1 MTFHH
6 EYVWFSCFS
15 SAFAGFPASDPYT
28 PLCIERMQRF
38 LFALLAVP
46 ILPCNAHAATYT
58 QGTYTAHAQG
68 TYNATYSQILPC
80 NAHAA
85 TYTQGTYKA
94 HTQGTYTAQGTGHIQ
109 CNLFTDLTMQCTCS
123 NLYRAHT
130 LHRAQGT
137 YTAQGTGHIQCNLYT
152 DLTMQCTCSNLYTG
166 HIHCTCTGHIQCNL
180 YTEHTIKMH
189 MQQPIHRAHTMQIHR
204 ARTLHRAQ
212 GTYNATHT
220 QSLPCNAHA
229 ATYTQGIADRTL

>member
-85 TYTQGTYKA
+85 TYT
-94 HTQGTYTAQGTGHIQ
+94 
-109 CNLFTDLTMQCTCS
+109 
-123 NLYRAHT
+123 
-130 LHRAQGT
+130 
-137 YTAQGTGHIQCNLYT
+137 
-152 DLTMQCTCSNLYTG
+152 G
-166 HIHCTCTGHIQCNL
+166 HIHCTGHRALTMQPIHRS
-180 YTEHTIKMH
+180 YHAMH
-189 MQQPIHRAHTMQIHR
+189 MQQPIHRAHTLHMHRAHTMQPIHR
-204 ARTLHRAQ
+204 AYHK
-212 GTYNATHT
+212 
-220 QSLPCNAHA
+220 NAHA

>member
-85 TYTQGTYKA
+85 TYTGHIHCTGHRAHTLHRAQGTYNATYTQILPCNA
-94 HTQGTYTAQGTGHIQ
+94 HAATYTQGTYTAQGTGH
-109 CNLFTDLTMQCTCS
+109 L
-123 NLYRAHT
+123 
-130 LHRAQGT
+130 
-137 YTAQGTGHIQCNLYT
+137 QCNLYT